1 MVSRPFRFAVQSG
14 PFSDPVALREH
25 ARMVEALG
33 YGELWSSDH
42 IGSTDPFLPLMVAA
56 EATTMLRFGP
66 LVVNNEFHNPVLLA
80 RAAATFDQLSG
91 GRLVLGMGTGY
102 SRSEHDASGIPLRDP
117 GPRVTRFGESL
128 RVLRGLLDDDSAE
141 LAGAE
146 LSVAVESLGVR
157 PAQSRVPILVGG
169 HGRRVVGIAGELA
182 DIFQFTGL
190 THDPET
196 GAPSPG
202 GFAVEQV
209 RQRRDWLAE
218 SERFEAIELSVLAQ
232 VTHVGDGADE
242 AIDGVCERVGLDRD
256 VVASTPFLLL
266 GSLAEVVEKIQRLRE
281 ELGVS
286 HFVVRDPEGFAPVVD
301 ALAGT

>member
-1 MVSRPFRFAVQSG
+1 MSRPFRFAVQSG
-14 PFSDPVALREH
+14 PFADTAALRDH
-25 ARMVEALG
+25 ARMVETLG
-33 YGELWSSDH
+33 YSEMWSSDH

-66 LVVNNEFHNPVLLA
+66 LVINNEFHNPVLLA
-80 RAAATFDQLSG
+80 RAAATFDELSG

-102 SRSEHDASGIPLRDP
+102 MRSEHDSSGIPLRDP

-128 RVLRGLLDDDSAE
+128 RVLRGLLDDDTVE
-141 LAGAE
+141 LDGAE
-146 LSVAVESLGVR
+146 VSVTVESLGVR

-190 THDPET
+190 THDSET

-202 GFAVEQV
+202 GFPLEQV
-209 RQRRDWLAE
+209 LQRRDWLAE
-218 SERFEAIELSVLAQ
+218 SERFEAIELSSLVQ

-266 GSLAEVVEKIQRLRE
+266 GSLAEVVEKIQRLRD

-301 ALAGT
+301 VLAGT